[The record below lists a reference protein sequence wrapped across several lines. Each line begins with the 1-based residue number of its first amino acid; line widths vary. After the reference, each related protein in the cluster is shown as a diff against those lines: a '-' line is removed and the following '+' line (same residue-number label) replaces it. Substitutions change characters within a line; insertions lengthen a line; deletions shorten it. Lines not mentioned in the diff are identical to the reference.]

1 MSNSPKI
8 PEGAHLLKI
17 DDHQI
22 TDLFD
27 YHFYNDP
34 AKKRRFTFSINGK
47 KIIIHLKP
55 GDDIKLTFEEPEYKS
70 CENDCDYCFV
80 RGLPEGLR
88 KKLYFRDDDYRLSFL
103 FGNFL
108 SLTNITDIDIGR
120 IIKLRLSPLYV
131 SVHSTDSHL
140 RARLF
145 RNKKAQLILEQ
156 LKKLVEG
163 NIQIHC
169 QVVVIPGLTDGRNIE
184 NTVNDLSKLFPGV
197 SSVGI
202 VPVGRTK
209 FLKNISGI
217 TKGSALKIVKSVYN
231 MHKDFRKRFKKG
243 FVYLADEFF
252 IRSGIPI
259 PERDYYDD
267 FPQYENGIGMIR
279 QLLNEIKEIKKRDRI
294 YGRFLFVTGKLAYP
308 YINYL
313 KTKLNGKKLNID
325 VLCVKNK
332 FFGESVTVSGLL
344 VGKDIYEGTRSIQNR
359 YDRIILP
366 PNCVNT
372 DGKFLD
378 DFEINDS
385 RFIVSPYSIKEL
397 FLWLQ

>member
-1 MSNSPKI
+1 M
-8 PEGAHLLKI
+8 
-17 DDHQI
+17 
-22 TDLFD
+22 
-27 YHFYNDP
+27 
-34 AKKRRFTFSINGK
+34 
-47 KIIIHLKP
+47 
-55 GDDIKLTFEEPEYKS
+55 
-70 CENDCDYCFV
+70 
-80 RGLPEGLR
+80 
-88 KKLYFRDDDYRLSFL
+88 
-103 FGNFL
+103 